1 MGSEMCIRDSIKSKR
16 ARFGVKCFSLNARN
30 GFTFDVE
37 LYLGADTPS
46 GEWCRDLDSVNHV
59 SMSEQIVV
67 ELLHRN
73 DFLNEGRQ
81 VTVDNWF
88 CSLPL
93 SQFLLMKRTLI
104 VGTIRSNRGVP
115 EGLRS
120 FKMQATS
127 TEFVRNGDV
136 LLTKFVD
143 KREVYLL
150 STAHVAEL
158 EERSRRVR
166 GGDEVRLMKPN
177 VIQEYNATMDGTD
190 EADAMQHSV
199 VCVRKSYAWNK
210 KL

>member
-1 MGSEMCIRDSIKSKR
+1 MLQKVKSAYSPGRSVSVDEFRMLYNKGRLTIKQYIKSKR

-37 LYLGADTPS
+37 LYLGVDTPS
-46 GEWCRDLDSVNHV
+46 GEWCRDLESVNHL
-59 SMSEQIVV
+59 SMSERIVV

-88 CSLPL
+88 CSLRL
-93 SQFLLMKRTLI
+93 AQFLLMKRALI

-143 KREVYLL
+143 KREILLL
-150 STAHVAEL
+150 STAHVAGL

-166 GGDEVRLMKPN
+166 SGDEVRLMKPN
-177 VIQEYNATMDGTD
+177 VIQE
-190 EADAMQHSV
+190 
-199 VCVRKSYAWNK
+199 
-210 KL
+210 